1 MNIRTTAASLALAAG
16 SLLFVAQPAL
26 QAQEYYN
33 DGRYSD
39 RGYYDRDYDRD
50 YRQQRAIEH
59 DRQEI
64 NRYLYRGDYRAA
76 RREARELEKRERK
89 LARDRYRRQREYREY
104 DSYWNR

>member
-16 SLLFVAQPAL
+16 SLLWAAPAL
-26 QAQEYYN
+26 HAQDY
-33 DGRYSD
+33 YSD
-39 RGYYDRDYDRD
+39 SRYGGYYDRDYDRD

-104 DSYWNR
+104 DGYWNR